1 MHPHPESRATFE
13 CPFDRLM
20 QLKDIVTERELRNP
34 TMCDA
39 NYEPCLPVFKN
50 GSTTGVT
57 LGRATG
63 IESPVREHLDN
74 GSRTT
79 SMEITIYPYS
89 QKDGAFSA
97 PGDSGAVVADGNSRI
112 VGILIGGSG
121 KADSFDVT
129 YATPYYWVH
138 ERVKAVFPNVCLFPI
153 SSGSRR

>member
-13 CPFDRLM
+13 YPLDGLM
-20 QLKDIVTERELRNP
+20 QLKDIVTESELCNP
-34 TMCDA
+34 TMHDA
-39 NYEPCLPVFKN
+39 NYEPCILVVKN

-63 IESPVREHLDN
+63 IESFVREYLDN

-79 SMEITIYPYS
+79 SMEIAIYPYS
-89 QKDGAFSA
+89 QQNGAFSA
-97 PGDSGAVVADGNSRI
+97 PGDSGAVIADGNGRI
-112 VGILIGGSG
+112 VGILTGGSG

-138 ERVKAVFPNVCLFPI
+138 ERVKAVFPNAYLFPVAA
-153 SSGSRR
+153 GS